1 MSLSPFVL
9 TALVTLAA
17 QQPAPPFGVGER
29 FEYSAKMGFL
39 SLGSASIE
47 VAGLD
52 TVRGQEAWYF
62 KFGLTGGNALFRIES
77 SLESWT
83 SARSFHSLRFRR
95 DSKENGKRY
104 LRDYSIFA
112 DSGYYRQSHATATT
126 PTTAQPLDDASILY
140 FVRVAPLAV
149 GQNLRLQRHF
159 QPENNPIVIN
169 VVKREAI
176 EMPDGTKVNALV
188 LNPVV
193 GESGLFGRRAEARL
207 WVTDDA
213 RRVPV
218 QIRTRQPWGTITL
231 RLQKMTAGA
240 AAPAID
246 F

>member
-1 MSLSPFVL
+1 MSLSSFVL
-9 TALVTLAA
+9 TALVTLTA
-17 QQPAPPFGVGER
+17 QQPRPPFGVGER

-52 TVRGQEAWYF
+52 TVRGQPAWYF

-83 SARSFHSLRFRR
+83 SARSFQSLRFRR

-104 LRDYSIFA
+104 LRDYAIFA
-112 DSGYYRQSHATATT
+112 DSGYYRQSHATATA
-126 PTTAQPLDDASILY
+126 PTSAEPLDDASILY
-140 FVRVAPLAV
+140 YVRIAPLTV
-149 GQNLRLQRHF
+149 GQNLRLTRHF

-169 VVKREAI
+169 VVKRETI
-176 EMPDGTKVNALV
+176 EMPDGAKVNALV

-213 RRVPV
+213 RRIPV

-240 AAPAID
+240 TAPAND